1 MAQQTIDLRVNPS
14 DETIRLGPL
23 AVRFLL
29 TGDNSTSSVAAFEL
43 VVPGAQRLAAPAH
56 SHDHYEETIY
66 GIDGVLTWTVDGKQI
81 DVGPGQALCIPRGA
95 IHRFD
100 NNGAQEVKA
109 LCVITPAALDPQ
121 YFREC
126 AEVSTRRPVVRRT
139 EQSWRRSCA
148 ATASLRLRLTCSTQT
163 TAHPEVEMDGRGG
176 ATMILPGETEAD
188 SAGTQ
193 TIPRDSR
200 VVVSMP

>member
-1 MAQQTIDLRVNPS
+1 MTQQTIDLHVNPS

-23 AVRFLL
+23 ALRFLIV
-29 TGDNSTSSVAAFEL
+29 GENSRGSIAAFEL

-66 GIDGVLTWTVDGKQI
+66 GIDGVLTWTVDGKKI
-81 DVGPGQALCIPRGA
+81 DVGPGHALCIPRGA

-126 AEVSTRRPVVRRT
+126 AEVINAAAIGPPDRAELAEIMRRH
-139 EQSWRRSCA
+139 
-148 ATASLRLRLTCSTQT
+148 RLTP
-163 TAHPEVEMDGRGG
+163 APPH
-176 ATMILPGETEAD
+176 A
-188 SAGTQ
+188 
-193 TIPRDSR
+193 
-200 VVVSMP
+200 